1 MTHAEPDATQ
11 EAPEVS
17 AQEDVRDEISNA
29 HAEVE
34 PRETARPPQHRP
46 PRHERERPY
55 DEPRRFQPRQPR
67 QRHPDQEA
75 ARQHGSAIHQA
86 IQDVEHII
94 NDLKETLEEMEEVLE
109 TLELAEREKTGD
121 EREIEQLRRALR
133 GMSRGRE
140 NGPRPS
146 QYPQGQRS
154 GEHRDQRSYRGPEHR
169 DSRPPRPEN
178 ERHGVS
184 ETQQHAEAE
193 HREEPAPQTG
203 EPENRERDEGYDEPQ
218 PS

>member
-1 MTHAEPDATQ
+1 MTHVEGDATQ
-11 EAPEVS
+11 EAPEH
-17 AQEDVRDEISNA
+17 AAPEDAREEIQNA
-29 HAEVE
+29 HADVE
-34 PRETARPPQHRP
+34 PREAARPPQQHRP
-46 PRHERERPY
+46 PRQERDRPY

-75 ARQHGSAIHQA
+75 ARQHGSAIHGA

-109 TLELAEREKTGD
+109 TLELAEREKTVD

-146 QYPQGQRS
+146 QPYGQGQRT
-154 GEHRDQRSYRGPEHR
+154 GEHRDQRSYRGPENR
-169 DSRPPRPEN
+169 DSRPRRPDS
-178 ERHGVS
+178 ERSGS
-184 ETQQHAEAE
+184 EAPQAEAE
-193 HREEPAPQTG
+193 HHEPAPETG
-203 EPENRERDEGYDEPQ
+203 EPENRERHDGYDEPQ